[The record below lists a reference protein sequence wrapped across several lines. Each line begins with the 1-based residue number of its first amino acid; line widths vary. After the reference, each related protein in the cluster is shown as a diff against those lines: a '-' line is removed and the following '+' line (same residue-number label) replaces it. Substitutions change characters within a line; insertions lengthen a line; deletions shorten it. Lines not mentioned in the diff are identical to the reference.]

1 MHSLQEER
9 QKTNRYIFNMS
20 GGVLYYDKKKKK
32 GKVKGIESKK
42 VLF

>member
-1 MHSLQEER
+1 MQSLQEER

-20 GGVLYYDKKKKK
+20 GGVLYYDKKKS
-32 GKVKGIESKK
+32 KVKGIEGKK